1 MGWGSA
7 GNLHTEI
14 ITQMLA
20 EKVGLERAREIF
32 PLNINPDDSSQKSND
47 AKVTVQEFAQ
57 LHLAGDKKIMSYVKD
72 GALRVGSNNW
82 AVAPLLSANG
92 KPIVANDPHTKD
104 QIKAF
109 IHGDKVYWWFSD
121 EAIKEHSKTTLVLKP

>member
-57 LHLAGDKKIMSYVKD
+57 LHLA
-72 GALRVGSNNW
+72 
-82 AVAPLLSANG
+82 
-92 KPIVANDPHTKD
+92 
-104 QIKAF
+104 
-109 IHGDKVYWWFSD
+109 
-121 EAIKEHSKTTLVLKP
+121 